1 MFFGQVKMFRI
12 SDVSRGKFAE
22 QDYVLL
28 ELGIFT
34 GYWGE
39 FCISNPADGGN
50 ICSWSFSI
58 DWRKIKVVQQN
69 YWGQGFFCL
78 NILYLFIFMWKAF
91 ENENNFLQ
99 LNIEIAIIKLIKNK
113 CTQLIYNFPALY
125 VCSEVTE
132 IFKNFCHSWTLFHC
146 F

>member
-1 MFFGQVKMFRI
+1 M
-12 SDVSRGKFAE
+12 
-22 QDYVLL
+22 
-28 ELGIFT
+28 
-34 GYWGE
+34 
-39 FCISNPADGGN
+39 
-50 ICSWSFSI
+50 
-58 DWRKIKVVQQN
+58 QQN
-69 YWGQGFFCL
+69 YWGQGIFCL

-132 IFKNFCHSWTLFHC
+132 IFQEFLS
-146 F
+146 